1 MQSCAKSWGVFLAKS
16 VNPGAPRRHLS
27 DKSRVVWKLQC
38 KIRNS
43 CASLTTSARA
53 LRTSATVSSRQ
64 IERILPRHDDF
75 AERHIGPGEKEK
87 RDMLDVL
94 GLEVRFTSL
103 FPSLYEMGAKKT
115 LLSFSLRQ
123 VSAQK
128 HLHWVACLCHWV
140 AVYAPLFIKL
150 PLFPTVS
157 RPVDW
162 KHSTIFY
169 PSAEELEDGWS
180 SL

>member
-94 GLEVRFTSL
+94 GLEVRLTSL
-103 FPSLYEMGAKKT
+103 FPSLYEMGAKNPTPFIFIKT
-115 LLSFSLRQ
+115 SFSTKTPALSGVFMSLGSGLRAF
-123 VSAQK
+123 V
-128 HLHWVACLCHWV
+128 H
-140 AVYAPLFIKL
+140 
-150 PLFPTVS
+150 
-157 RPVDW
+157 
-162 KHSTIFY
+162 
-169 PSAEELEDGWS
+169 
-180 SL
+180 